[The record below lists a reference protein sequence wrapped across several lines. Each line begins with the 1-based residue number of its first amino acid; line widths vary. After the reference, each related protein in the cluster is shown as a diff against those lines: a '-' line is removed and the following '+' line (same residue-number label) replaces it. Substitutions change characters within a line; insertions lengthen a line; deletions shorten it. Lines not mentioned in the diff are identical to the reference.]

1 MEDPVNRREFLKC
14 SGTCVGA
21 GVTAASMTAAAGAQQ
36 TPPPPPKPAA
46 QAAPAAAEVP
56 RPRRREFD
64 FEIEIVEGK
73 CGPHQAGQ
81 KFKFPDEKGK
91 ICNWLMDSMNGAL
104 RVLEYGGTMPWL
116 YEGTPYQK
124 VIDPNGLTTEFI
136 RCPDPSRVVVAKI
149 SRRKV

>member
-1 MEDPVNRREFLKC
+1 MNRRKFLIC
-14 SGTCVGA
+14 SGACVGA
-21 GVTAASMTAAAGAQQ
+21 GAAAMSITGAAGAQQ

-46 QAAPAAAEVP
+46 QAAPAAAEAP

-73 CGPHQAGQ
+73 CGPHQVGQ
-81 KFKFPDEKGK
+81 TFKFPDEKGK

>member
-1 MEDPVNRREFLKC
+1 MNRREFLKC
-14 SGTCVGA
+14 SGACVGA
-21 GVTAASMTAAAGAQQ
+21 GAAAVTLVSAAPQQ
-36 TPPPPPKPAA
+36 APPPPPVPKAGEPMT
-46 QAAPAAAEVP
+46 PAAANAPQV
-56 RPRRREFD
+56 RRRPEFA
-64 FEIEIVEGK
+64 FEVEIVEGK

-81 KFKFPDEKGK
+81 TFKYPDEKGR
-91 ICNWLMDSMNGAL
+91 ICPWLMDSMNGAI

-149 SRRKV
+149 SRRRV

>member
-1 MEDPVNRREFLKC
+1 MNRREFLKC
-14 SGTCVGA
+14 SGACTGA
-21 GVTAASMTAAAGAQQ
+21 GMAAAALAGTAAAQQ
-36 TPPPPPKPAA
+36 TPPSPTTDA
-46 QAAPAAAEVP
+46 QTP
-56 RPRRREFD
+56 RPVRREYAFTID
-64 FEIEIVEGK
+64 IVEGK
-73 CGPHQAGQ
+73 CQPHQAGQ
-81 KFKFPDEKGK
+81 TFKYPEEKGK
-91 ICNWLMDSMNGAL
+91 ICPWLMDSMNGAI